1 MAQGGNATLSAS
13 ANDATAYQWYRN
25 GVPINGANNAS
36 HNITNFT
43 DASHAGRYRVQ
54 VSNPSGTVYSEE
66 ADLHAAIPTLGGVGF
81 DNFEDNSTDLAKWVA
96 NDFSRDANFTET
108 NGTLI
113 YSALNGGDASVTRVW
128 QANAMPRDSNWT
140 ARVDVH
146 LPALNLNAPEMLEIG
161 LGVAL
166 QDHLDKTA
174 TLTLKRNATG
184 WYFHAQSHGTG
195 TADTNQTATNGAH
208 ASLRLRW
215 DASNTLLYAEFD
227 NNASDPHATWQPLH
241 HWNLSANPTNWDLNN
256 TSSFRIHL
264 SGNSE
269 NLSLIHI

>member
-1 MAQGGNATLSAS
+1 
-13 ANDATAYQWYRN
+13 
-25 GVPINGANNAS
+25 
-36 HNITNFT
+36 
-43 DASHAGRYRVQ
+43 
-54 VSNPSGTVYSEE
+54 
-66 ADLHAAIPTLGGVGF
+66 
-81 DNFEDNSTDLAKWVA
+81 
-96 NDFSRDANFTET
+96 
-108 NGTLI
+108 
-113 YSALNGGDASVTRVW
+113 
-128 QANAMPRDSNWT
+128 MPRDSNWT

-269 NLSLIHI
+269 NLTVGNLQNIFADNFELASALPEITAHPAPASQTLAAGDTVTFSVTANNATAYQWQKNAVDISGATNPTYTLADINAAHAGTYRVITRNALGNTSSNNASLTVTPLVTAQPQSQTLSLIHISEPTRPY